1 MNEQTL
7 FILLLLLPFFLA
19 QSILLFIDAK
29 KRGSYP
35 WFWGIW
41 GLIQIPMP
49 ILFYFLFVI
58 LPNKR
63 KQNRSD

>member
-7 FILLLLLPFFLA
+7 FILLLLLPFFLT